1 MADRDLVR
9 SIEEEL
15 LDHIDL
21 LRQLVELES
30 PSTKKA
36 LVDRLGDRLTEWFI
50 AHHWPA
56 NRIARTSV
64 GDILWTEW
72 REGEG
77 EPILVLCHLDT
88 VWEEG
93 TLDQFPFRVENGLVC
108 GPGVFD
114 MKAGV
119 VATLQIQKYISQG
132 WLRPRRKVRFL
143 YTTDEEV
150 GSFESRAVIE
160 DFARQSALVLVTEPP
175 LPGGVLKTQRKGC
188 GNYRVTAR
196 GRAAH
201 PGVDPEKG
209 VNAVQEIAHQILK
222 FHSLANPGRGTTIA
236 VTVVRG
242 GERENVIPDSAEA
255 SFDVRVKTLEEAD
268 RIESSIAGL
277 QPHFPE
283 ARLEVVGDMDR
294 PPMVRTERS
303 RDLFAAACRLAL
315 EVGIN
320 LEEGETGGGSDG
332 CFSSALGVPT
342 LDGLGIDGDGAH
354 ALHEHIQLAQLPPRT
369 ALLAKLIE
377 GL

>member
-1 MADRDLVR
+1 MADRNLVR

-93 TLDQFPFRVENGLVC
+93 TLDRFPFRVENGLVY

-160 DFARQSALVLVTEPP
+160 DFSRQSALVLVTEPP

-222 FHSLANPGRGTTIA
+222 FHSLANSERGTTMA

-255 SFDVRVKTLEEAD
+255 AFDVRVKTLEEAD
-268 RIESSIAGL
+268 RIESAIAGL
-277 QPHFPE
+277 QPHLPE

-303 RDLFAAACRLAL
+303 RDLFSAACRLAL
-315 EVGIN
+315 EVGMS

-342 LDGLGIDGDGAH
+342 LDGLGVDGDGAH

>member
-1 MADRDLVR
+1 MADRDLVG
-9 SIEEEL
+9 SIREEL

-30 PSTKKA
+30 PSNKKA
-36 LVDRLGDRLTEWFI
+36 LVDLLGDRLTEWFI

-56 NRIARTSV
+56 NRIARSSV

-72 REGEG
+72 TEGEG

-93 TLDQFPFRVENGLVC
+93 TLDRFPFRVENELVH

-119 VATLQIQKYISQG
+119 AATLQIQKYISRG

-160 DFARQSALVLVTEPP
+160 DFAQQSALVLVTEPP
-175 LPGGVLKTQRKGC
+175 LPGGVLKTQRKGS
-188 GNYRVTAR
+188 GNYRVTAH

-201 PGVDPEKG
+201 PGLDPEKG
-209 VNAVQEIAHQILK
+209 VNAVEEIAHQILQLN
-222 FHSLANPGRGTTIA
+222 SLADPERGTTMT

-255 SFDVRVKTLEEAD
+255 VFDVRVKSLQEAD
-268 RIESSIAGL
+268 RIKAAIADL
-277 QPHFPE
+277 RPHLPE
-283 ARLEVVGDMDR
+283 ARLEVVGEMDR
-294 PPMVRTERS
+294 PPMARTDSS
-303 RDLFAAACRLAL
+303 RELFAAARRLAL
-315 EVGIN
+315 ELDIR

-332 CFSSALGVPT
+332 CFSAALGVPT
-342 LDGLGIDGDGAH
+342 LDGLGVNGDGAH
-354 ALHEHIQLAQLPPRT
+354 ALPEHIELAQLPPRT
-369 ALLAKLIE
+369 ALLARLVE